1 MHPSPNRTATAV
13 SVLSLSLGIACSS
26 GTAPPTPVPTT
37 VAISP
42 TAVQLAA
49 IGATRQLTATV
60 RDQNGVAMSGVT
72 VTWSSANPG
81 AADVSTSGLVTA
93 VANGTTEITATAG
106 SASGHVT
113 VTVTL
118 STSQYNIEL
127 RYITAPAAAYQNA
140 FTAAKNRWESV
151 ISGDVPF
158 VQLLSQANLSCGGV
172 TIAPALDE
180 TVDDIII
187 YVDLQPIDG
196 EGNIIGSAGPCYVR
210 STTGLPL
217 LGGMKFDTDD
227 LAYLNTHGLL
237 DETIVHEMGHVLGF
251 GTLWSY
257 SAIDLLRDPSDT
269 ADGGTLGADT
279 HFIGVGALGAFDDV
293 GGAGYAGAKVPV
305 ENDNAEYGSG
315 SLDSHWR
322 ESVFGTEL
330 MTPTLNAGQGID
342 NLVSKVTVASLGD
355 LGYTVNLAA
364 ADAYVLP
371 GSAAV
376 AAADGRP
383 AVDLGDDVARGPVY
397 VVDPRGRVVG
407 RIRR

>member
-1 MHPSPNRTATAV
+1 MHPSPHRTATAA
-13 SVLSLSLGIACSS
+13 SLLALSLGIACSS

-42 TAVQLAA
+42 TAVQFDA
-49 IGATRQLTATV
+49 IGSTRQLTATV

-106 SASGHVT
+106 SATGRVT

-118 STSQYNIEL
+118 STSQYNIVL
-127 RYITAPAAAYQNA
+127 RYITAPDAAYQNA
-140 FTAAKNRWESV
+140 FTAAKDRWESV
-151 ISGDVPF
+151 ISGDVPS
-158 VQLLSQANLSCGGV
+158 VPLLSQANLSCGGV

-196 EGNIIGSAGPCYVR
+196 EGNIVGSAGPCYVR
-210 STTGLPL
+210 SLTGLPL

-227 LAYLNTHGLL
+227 LAYLNARGLL
-237 DETIVHEMGHVLGF
+237 DETIAHEMGHVLGF
-251 GTLWSY
+251 GTLWTFP
-257 SAIDLLRDPSDT
+257 AIDLLRNPSDT

-279 HFIGVGALGAFDDV
+279 HFIGVQALGAFDDV
-293 GGAGYAGAKVPV
+293 GGAGYVGAKVPV
-305 ENDNAEYGSG
+305 ENDDAEYGSG

-342 NLVSKVTVASLGD
+342 NLVSKVTVASMGD

-364 ADAYVLP
+364 ADTYVLP

-376 AAADGRP
+376 AAADGQP
-383 AVDLGDDVARGPVY
+383 AVDLGDDVARGPVF
-397 VVDPRGRVVG
+397 VVDSGGRVVG